1 MTKIRETL
9 ELLSYAPR
17 KIGPGERPLSLARGR
32 QARGAEEPEGGGAM
46 NKTPW
51 YKVLWC
57 WLAHHR
63 WECEAWAGVIYYTCP
78 TCGRRWDDGG
88 GE

>member
-1 MTKIRETL
+1 
-9 ELLSYAPR
+9 
-17 KIGPGERPLSLARGR
+17 
-32 QARGAEEPEGGGAM
+32 M